1 MIPTTGH
8 SRKGKTIEAV
18 QLRVLPAWDGR
29 GINRQ
34 NTEDFQKSENTLSD
48 IVMMLH
54 VTIHL
59 SKPKECMTPRVNP
72 NVKYR
77 P

>member
-34 NTEDFQKSENTLSD
+34 NTEDF
-48 IVMMLH
+48 
-54 VTIHL
+54 
-59 SKPKECMTPRVNP
+59 
-72 NVKYR
+72 
-77 P
+77 